1 LEVLSKSGT
10 KLGKEALHLLDGKN
24 IGHVATISKDGAPH
38 VTPVWIDHEGD
49 QYVLINIA
57 NTRVKLSNM
66 KRDPRVAVS
75 IAAQDNPYDHVTI
88 FGKVVGIT
96 DEGADAHIE
105 KLAKKYTGKK
115 FQGRVS
121 NERRIIVRIL
131 PLRIAA

>member
-1 LEVLSKSGT
+1 MSKSGK
-10 KLGKEALHLLDGKN
+10 KLGKEALRLLGGKN

-49 QYVLINIA
+49 EYVLINIA

-66 KRDPRVAVS
+66 RRDPRVALS
-75 IAAQDNPYDHVTI
+75 IAAQDNPYNHITI
-88 FGKVVGIT
+88 FGRVVGVT
-96 DEGADAHIE
+96 EEGADAHIE

-115 FQGRVS
+115 FQGRVAG
-121 NERRIIVRIL
+121 EKRVTVRIL